1 MSIALFK
8 KLLKQEKED
17 KSIEERVMNR
27 IQKDDERE
35 IKNQDYYNKLLE
47 DNNKLL
53 HQVIRRLED

>member
-53 HQVIRRLED
+53 QQVIRRLED

>member
-1 MSIALFK
+1 MTLFK
-8 KLLKQEKED
+8 KLLKQED
-17 KSIEERVMNR
+17 NSIESKVMSR

-53 HQVIRRLED
+53 QQVIRRLED

>member
-1 MSIALFK
+1 MALFK

-17 KSIEERVMNR
+17 NSIESRVMNR

-53 HQVIRRLED
+53 QQVIRRLED

>member
-1 MSIALFK
+1 MTLFN
-8 KLLKQEKED
+8 KLLKQED
-17 KSIEERVMNR
+17 NSIESKVMSR

-53 HQVIRRLED
+53 QQVIRRLED

>member
-1 MSIALFK
+1 MTLFN
-8 KLLKQEKED
+8 KLLKQED
-17 KSIEERVMNR
+17 NSIESKVMSR

-53 HQVIRRLED
+53 QQVIRKLED